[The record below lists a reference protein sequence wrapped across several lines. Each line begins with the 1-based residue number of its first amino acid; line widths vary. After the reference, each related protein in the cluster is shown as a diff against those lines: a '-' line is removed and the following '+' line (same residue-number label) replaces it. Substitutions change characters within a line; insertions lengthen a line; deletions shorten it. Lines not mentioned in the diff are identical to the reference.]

1 MTWLQMTTD
10 PLPWLDQRI
19 PRGSIVRFSIAGGF
33 NSAIFYVCWA
43 ILLVGFSGVDVR
55 LLWGLCWGATGV
67 LAHFVHRWFTFDDR
81 KPVTWTLSTA
91 IPVYS
96 FSLVGSSASIGWM
109 TETSSV
115 DVRILGIVNLLA
127 WGIIVWLSMRM
138 FVFQY
143 SKAHA
148 SPAHQSE

>member
-1 MTWLQMTTD
+1 MWSQMTTD
-10 PLPWLDQRI
+10 SLPWLDERI
-19 PRGSIVRFSIAGGF
+19 PRGSIIRFSIAGGF

-43 ILLVGFSGVDVR
+43 MLLVVFSGADVR

-96 FSLVGSSASIGWM
+96 LSLVGSSVTIGWM
-109 TETSSV
+109 VEFFNG
-115 DVRILGIVNLLA
+115 DVRMLGIVNLLA
-127 WGIIVWLSMRM
+127 WGIIVWLMMRM
-138 FVFQY
+138 LVFQY
-143 SKAHA
+143 STAHA
-148 SPAHQSE
+148 SPAHQVE